1 MLSRMD
7 IKKISK
13 LFKILFACLLLLT
26 TTCFAAKSSAVKKSE
41 SKKTESQNTTQNSS
55 EFSNSSRSHFFL
67 HAGLLDAGL
76 GLKVRLSKENGVY
89 LTFNMMWQQFR
100 SQQYLRV
107 PALIY
112 LGGNNFHF
120 LTGFTLINEAR
131 GADTKTE
138 VAAGFN
144 WDFNEHW
151 GLSGMMFNPVSKRAP
166 TGKTLLLD
174 VRYVF

>member
-1 MLSRMD
+1 MKQLKTLFVCVLILSA
-7 IKKISK
+7 
-13 LFKILFACLLLLT
+13 LC
-26 TTCFAAKSSAVKKSE
+26 CAKSTE
-41 SKKTESQNTTQNSS
+41 SKKTSTTSNTS
-55 EFSNSSRSHFFL
+55 SNSRCHFFL

-76 GLKVRLSKENGVY
+76 GLKVRVSQENGVY
-89 LTFNMMWQQFR
+89 MTFDMMWQQFR